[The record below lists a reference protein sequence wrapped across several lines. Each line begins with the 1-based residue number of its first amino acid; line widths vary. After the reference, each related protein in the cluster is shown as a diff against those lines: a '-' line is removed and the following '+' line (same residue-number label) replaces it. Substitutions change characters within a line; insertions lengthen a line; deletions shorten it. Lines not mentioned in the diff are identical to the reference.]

1 MGYTTIAQVRLNH
14 ERILDET
21 ADRDSI
27 ISMHIR
33 GVDALID
40 GKLRAKI
47 TIPFA
52 GDVPE
57 IIQDISRDLVTFRTL
72 RSLYGS
78 QTEEYQDWLEQYKT
92 DPMALLDEIR
102 DCNITLDPDLTT
114 LLARVKSNTK
124 GKEAI
129 FNLGDLESQDYHPTA
144 GDDRYGEL

>member
-1 MGYTTIAQVRLNH
+1 MAYTTIAEVRLNH
-14 ERILDET
+14 ERITDQT
-21 ADRDSI
+21 ANRDSI

-57 IIQDISRDLVTFRTL
+57 IIRGISRDLVTFRTL

-78 QTEEYQDWLEQYKT
+78 QTEDYQTWLDQYKT
-92 DPMALLDEIR
+92 DQMALLDEIR
-102 DCNITLDPDLTT
+102 DCNITLDPDLVT

-129 FNLGDLESQDYHPTA
+129 FNLSDPTTQDYHPTA